1 MQHQI
6 EVEYSFF
13 KLHEYLQIHL
23 VQKFIPS
30 CLLKNIAYGHN
41 HIIHKMTFF
50 QSATVLNDLS
60 VRHFL

>member
-30 CLLKNIAYGHN
+30 CLPKNIAYGHN
-41 HIIHKMTFF
+41 HVIHKMTFF
-50 QSATVLNDLS
+50 S
-60 VRHFL
+60 VSNSIK